1 MPFADYQEMYRQKL
15 TTADEAVKVIKS
27 GDWVTT
33 DFVPSTPAC
42 WMRRWLAAHRSW
54 RM

>member
-27 GDWVTT
+27 GDW
-33 DFVPSTPAC
+33 
-42 WMRRWLAAHRSW
+42 MRRWLAAHRSW